1 MQERPSLTN
10 EERAELERL
19 RGEVTTLRSQVT
31 SQLRPA
37 AEAVEGGGAG
47 AGRIRR
53 QRWRAPVAVVL
64 IVVACLLA
72 PLSVVAVW
80 TRNLVT
86 NTDRYVQTV
95 APLAKNPGI
104 QNAVAD
110 QITAQIFTQ
119 VDVTGLTTQAADALD
134 TRGLPRAAE
143 GLRALAGPIA
153 SGVQSFARTQVGKV
167 VQSDAFANAW
177 VQANRIAHAELN
189 KALTGQGGAIT
200 VADDTV
206 RVNLAPITETVKRQL
221 TAAGFSL
228 ADRIPEVNASL
239 VLFQSN
245 DLPKVQSGFRLL
257 NTLGDWLP
265 VIVLVLIAV
274 GVYVARGHRRALL
287 GAALGVAAGMVV
299 LALALALLRSAYL
312 GAIPSQVV
320 PHDAAAAA
328 YDTIVRFLRA
338 GLRTVLVLGLVVAAG
353 AFLTGSSV
361 TAVRARAGWR
371 RALAWLRG
379 STGLRT
385 GPVGTWMSGNKRPLQ
400 IGAVALAGVT
410 LVFWGRPTGKVVIGL
425 AVLLLVVLAV
435 IELLGQPPERTASA
449 LE

>member
-1 MQERPSLTN
+1 MQERPSLTD

-19 RGEVTTLRSQVT
+19 RNEVIALRSAGT
-31 SQLRPA
+31 SQLRASGEP
-37 AEAVEGGGAG
+37 VDDGGAG
-47 AGRIRR
+47 PTKRR
-53 QRWRAPVAVVL
+53 RWRTPVAVVL

-86 NTDRYVQTV
+86 STDRYVQTV
-95 APLAKNPGI
+95 APLASNPDI

-110 QITAQIFTQ
+110 QITNQIFTHI
-119 VDVTGLTTQAADALD
+119 DVTGLTTQAADALA
-134 TRGLPRAAE
+134 TGGATRAAD

-153 SGVQSFARTQVGKV
+153 SGVQSFTRTQVGKV
-167 VQSDAFANAW
+167 VQSEAFANAW

-200 VADDTV
+200 VSNDTV
-206 RVNLAPITETVKRQL
+206 RVNLAPITQAVKQQL
-221 TAAGFSL
+221 TASGFSL

-239 VLFQSN
+239 VLFQS
-245 DLPKVQSGFRLL
+245 DALPKAQSTFRLV
-257 NTLGDWLP
+257 NTLGAWLP
-265 VIVLVLIAV
+265 VIVLALIAV
-274 GVYVARGHRRALL
+274 GVYVARSHRRALL

-299 LALALALLRSAYL
+299 LGLALALFRSAYL
-312 GAIPSQVV
+312 DAVPSQVL
-320 PHDAAAAA
+320 PHDAAAVA
-328 YDTIVRFLRA
+328 YDTIVRFLRT
-338 GLRTVLVLGLVVAAG
+338 GLRAILVLGLVVAAG
-353 AFLTGSSV
+353 AFLTGPSV
-361 TAVRARAGWR
+361 TAVRTRGGLARAF
-371 RALAWLRG
+371 AWLRG

-385 GPVGTWMSGNKRPLQ
+385 GPVGTWVYASKRPLQ
-400 IGAVALAGVT
+400 IGAVALAGVI
-410 LVFWGRPTGKVVIGL
+410 LVFWGQPTGKVVVGL